1 MFEHLVSPQHQD
13 FFSKKSGRIKFYSSS
28 LLLALFIFAST
39 YLSINQGPKTKAQN
53 IDNLATDRVRL
64 YSSDS
69 DLVSSEF
76 VLSSE
81 DISVFSFVLDSP
93 YENVSLA
100 SLYFEADGFLDE
112 NLLANLSLYHNQAQV
127 NADAKILNKNLVFSF
142 EDYIL
147 SKGKNYFRLTFAGQA
162 EDLLNKKINFSLRD
176 IDSVNLSIN
185 GKEILT
191 SANFPV
197 QGSDIVLLEQANLLA
212 YNNLNTSEFIVPAGT
227 YTKIA
232 DFSLSANGEAVD
244 LRMLNFQVLGENISV
259 ENDFY
264 LSSGG
269 KILASSSLNEVQ
281 ELSFQLAS
289 PILIKANQDLDL
301 ELWSSL
307 ELGNYEIKLDL
318 VGASGFVS
326 GKLIHLTQ
334 DLDLAKIKVLPT
346 VLSVTSDSNRKSL
359 SEGWN
364 TIVDLKISNL
374 GDQAAKLHK
383 LTWDLDL
390 RDLTVDALELW
401 SGEKLLATAKIE
413 NSRAFF
419 SFWQKN
425 ALDINTDIS
434 LELLAKVR
442 FEGEDPQLGAN
453 LLFDKQSLQVDNTEN
468 FFLWSSSEKL
478 YNSYSLVGL
487 PLAPVVLE

>member
-39 YLSINQGPKTKAQN
+39 YLSINQGPKSSAHN
-53 IDNLATDRVRL
+53 IDNLATDRVRV

-81 DISVFSFVLDSP
+81 AISVFSFVLDSP

-100 SLYFEADGFLDE
+100 SLYLEADGLLDE
-112 NLLANLSLYHNQAQV
+112 NLSANLSLYHNQAQV
-127 NADAKILNKNLVFSF
+127 NADAKILNKNLVFLF
-142 EDYIL
+142 DDYIL
-147 SKGKNYFRLTFAGQA
+147 SKGKNYFRLTFSGQA

-176 IDSVNLSIN
+176 INSVNLSLN
-185 GKEILT
+185 GKEILA

-212 YNNLNTSEFIVPAGT
+212 YNNLNAPEFIVPAET
-227 YTKIA
+227 YAKMA
-232 DFSLSANGEAVD
+232 DFSLSAHGEAVD
-244 LRMLNFQVLGENISV
+244 LRMLNFQVLGENTSV
-259 ENDFY
+259 ENEFY

-269 KILASSSLNEVQ
+269 NILASASINEDKN
-281 ELSFQLAS
+281 LSFQLAS

-307 ELGNYEIKLDL
+307 AIGDYEIKLDL
-318 VGASGFVS
+318 VGATGFVS
-326 GKLIHLTQ
+326 GKLINLTQ

-346 VLSVTSDSNRKSL
+346 TLSLSSENTRLRL

-364 TIVDLKISNL
+364 TVAELKVANL
-374 GDQAAKLHK
+374 GEQSAKLHK
-383 LTWDLDL
+383 LTWDLAAHDL
-390 RDLTVDALELW
+390 SIENLELW
-401 SGEKLLATAKIE
+401 SDKKMIASAPFE
-413 NSRAFF
+413 NGRVFF
-419 SFWQKN
+419 SFWDTN
-425 ALDINTDIS
+425 SLDLNKDIS
-434 LELLAKVR
+434 VQLLAKVK
-442 FEGEDPQLGAN
+442 FEGENPQLGAN
-453 LLFDKQSLQVDNTEN
+453 FLFDKQDMQADNTEN

-478 YNSYSLVGL
+478 YNSYLLAGL
-487 PLAPVVLE
+487 PLAPVLLE